1 MPALFEKNYTY
12 WIEIMIFMAM
22 MIDDI
27 PSIIQGIFFPNDL
40 ASKIHGLL
48 SFNILQRTKNLF
60 KIGDINSRIVD
71 RSDR

>member
-12 WIEIMIFMAM
+12 WMEITVFMAM
-22 MIDDI
+22 MINDI
-27 PSIIQGIFFPNDL
+27 RSIIQGVFSPNDL

-48 SFNILQRTKNLF
+48 SFSILQRIKNLF

>member
-1 MPALFEKNYTY
+1 M
-12 WIEIMIFMAM
+12 EITVFMAM
-22 MIDDI
+22 MINDI
-27 PSIIQGIFFPNDL
+27 RSIIQGVFSPNDL

-48 SFNILQRTKNLF
+48 SFSILQRIKNLF